1 MRLWFLNVLIDA
13 IKTSIQIAKP
23 RGSYLEERCQKDVSV
38 RGTTQG
44 CLCCFLSLARVL
56 GQAAAPWPGP
66 CRVLCPEW
74 WQKGAAGRAGRAQ
87 PWDPWQGEPQ
97 FGACFCGF
105 WSVRKMVTVAFS
117 VCIRELMVNS
127 PLNLLIS
134 ADLKAVTFS
143 LFCQLQA

>member
-38 RGTTQG
+38 RGTSQG
-44 CLCCFLSLARVL
+44 CLCCFLSLVRAL
-56 GQAAAPWPGP
+56 GQAAAP
-66 CRVLCPEW
+66 CPEQW
-74 WQKGAAGRAGRAQ
+74 HKGAAAGAGQAQ
-87 PWDPWQGEPQ
+87 RWDWWQGELQ

-105 WSVRKMVTVAFS
+105 WSVRKTVTVAFS
-117 VCIRELMVNS
+117 VCIGELMVNS
-127 PLNLLIS
+127 PLNVLIS

-143 LFCQLQA
+143 LFC